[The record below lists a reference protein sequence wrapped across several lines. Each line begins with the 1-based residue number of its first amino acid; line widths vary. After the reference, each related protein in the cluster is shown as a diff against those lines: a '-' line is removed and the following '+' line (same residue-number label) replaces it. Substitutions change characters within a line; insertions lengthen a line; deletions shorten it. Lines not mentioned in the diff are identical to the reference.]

1 MTSTSFLFRPPHVH
15 PDVIKVGIDGDLMA
29 CGGRDGHL
37 NVFSLTRETHILSLE
52 FHSPI
57 SALHWDTPTASIN
70 KTNILFIGMR
80 DGTVERLGFSVGPDD
95 GCSNAC
101 FVLDL
106 LWHVRLP
113 CPEASKES
121 RTAGSGSQ

>member
-1 MTSTSFLFRPPHVH
+1 MTSTSFLFRPPHVY

-37 NVFSLTRETHILSLE
+37 NLFSLTRETHILSLE

-57 SALHWDTPTASIN
+57 SALHWDSPAASMN
-70 KTNILFIGMR
+70 QTNNILFIGMR
-80 DGTVERLGFSVGPDD
+80 DGTVERLRFSVGPDG

-101 FVLDL
+101 CVLYPP
-106 LWHVRLP
+106 WHVRLP
-113 CPEASKES
+113 CPEASKEPH
-121 RTAGSGSQ
+121 TA